1 MDWFTVIALVALGVF
16 LLYVEVIFVPG
27 TTFVGLI
34 GLLLAAA
41 GIWTAYGT
49 LGTNTGHIILALTI
63 LSSAALIFF
72 AFRRQSWNRF
82 ALKDTLDGHVN
93 ARPELLMEGQTGL
106 AVSALRPSGT
116 ANFGEGHYE
125 VHTRGEYLSAGTP
138 IRIVRIVNYKV
149 TVEKIQS

>member
-1 MDWFTVIALVALGVF
+1 MDWFTVIALVAFGVS
-16 LLYVEVIFVPG
+16 LIYVEVIFVPG

-41 GIWTAYGT
+41 GIWTAYST
-49 LGTNTGHIILALTI
+49 LGTNNGHLILAITI
-63 LSSAALIFF
+63 LVSAVFIFYS
-72 AFRRQSWNRF
+72 FRRQSWNRF
-82 ALKDTLDGHVN
+82 ALKDTIDGHVN
-93 ARPELLMEGQTGL
+93 ARPELLLEGQTGI

-125 VHTRGEYLSAGTP
+125 VHTRGEYVSAGTP
-138 IRIVRIVNYKV
+138 IRIVRIVNHKV

>member
-1 MDWFTVIALVALGVF
+1 MDWFTVIALVAFGVF
-16 LLYVEVIFVPG
+16 LLFVEVIFVPG

-34 GLLLAAA
+34 GFLLAAA

-49 LGTNTGHIILALTI
+49 LGPDNGHIILALTI
-63 LSSAALIFF
+63 LSSALLIFYS
-72 AFRRQSWNRF
+72 FRRKSWNRF
-82 ALKDTLDGHVN
+82 ALKDTIDGHVN
-93 ARPELLMEGQTGL
+93 AKPELLMEGQTGK

-138 IRIVRIVNYKV
+138 VRIVRIVQHKI
-149 TVEKIQS
+149 TVEKIQP